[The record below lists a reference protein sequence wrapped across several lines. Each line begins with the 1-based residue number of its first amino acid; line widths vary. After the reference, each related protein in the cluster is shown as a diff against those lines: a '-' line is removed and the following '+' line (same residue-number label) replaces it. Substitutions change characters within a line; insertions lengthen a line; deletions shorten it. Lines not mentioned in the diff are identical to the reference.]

1 MVPYGMFSA
10 ERSPIV
16 PSGPFSDNYRAQN
29 AVQML
34 SVAMWTSQ
42 MLHTA
47 VELGIPEAM
56 PKDGG
61 ASVPALADLTGTN
74 PDTLGR
80 LLRALSA
87 NGVFALA
94 EDGRYVHTEQ
104 SLVLRKDHPDTLH
117 HWVLV
122 YGAHWVWKSLAGM
135 TEAVRTGR
143 EAFQAEF
150 GRPLWAYLENEPA
163 DQLLF
168 QQGMTEFS
176 RLNAQPLADALD
188 LRDART
194 VVDVA
199 GGQGGVLSAVLD
211 RNPDVD
217 GVLFENK
224 TVLES
229 LHADPRTAQ
238 LAERFRL
245 VAGDALEAV
254 DCPADIYL
262 LGHFL
267 HLFEDDGALRVL
279 TNCAAAAPAG
289 ARIIALEWVIADG
302 PKDTFGKMLDVM
314 MFCVT
319 QGRERTEDEFRALF
333 ERAGLRWAGITP
345 TTCDMSLI
353 EGVVPP
359 AS

>member
-1 MVPYGMFSA
+1 MFSA

-16 PSGPFSDNYRAQN
+16 PNGPFSDNYRAQN
-29 AVQML
+29 AIQTL

-289 ARIIALEWVIADG
+289 ARIIALERVIADG

>member
-1 MVPYGMFSA
+1 MFSA
-10 ERSPIV
+10 ERIS
-16 PSGPFSDNYRAQN
+16 SGSDGPFSDNYAAQN
-29 AVQML
+29 AVQMMAAGL
-34 SVAMWTSQ
+34 WTSRL
-42 MLHTA
+42 LHTA

-61 ASVPALADLTGTN
+61 ASVPTLADLTGTH

-80 LLRALSA
+80 FLRALSA
-87 NGVFALA
+87 VGVFAPA

-104 SLVLRKDHPDTLH
+104 SLVLRADHPDTLH
-117 HWVLV
+117 HWILV
-122 YGAHWVWKSLAGM
+122 YGADWVWKSSAGM
-135 TEAVRTGR
+135 TDVVRTGR
-143 EAFQAEF
+143 EAFQTEF
-150 GRPLWAYLENEPA
+150 GRPLWAYLESEPA
-163 DQLLF
+163 SQLLF
-168 QQGMTEFS
+168 QQGMTEYT

-188 LRDART
+188 LRNAGT

-199 GGQGGVLSAVLD
+199 GGQGSVLSAVLD
-211 RNPDVD
+211 RKPDLD

-224 TVLES
+224 GVLAS
-229 LHADPRTAQ
+229 LHADPRTAR

-262 LGHFL
+262 LGSFL
-267 HLFEDDGALRVL
+267 HLFEDDGAVRVL
-279 TNCAAAAPAG
+279 TNCAAAAPPG
-289 ARIIALEWVIADG
+289 ARIIAMDRVISDR
-302 PKDTFGKMLDVM
+302 PKDTFGKILDLAIL
-314 MFCVT
+314 CVG

-333 ERAGLRWAGITP
+333 ERAGLGWAGITP

-353 EGVVPP
+353 EGVVRP